1 MKMAGTHHA
10 KKELQEEFAKQ
21 RTGSFKMKRKHKV
34 KILPW
39 QHQKPFIIRCS
50 DDTHE

>member
-1 MKMAGTHHA
+1 MAGTHHA
-10 KKELQEEFAKQ
+10 KIKLQEEFSKP
-21 RTGSFKMKRKHKV
+21 RKTGSFKMNRKRNV